1 MNEVSINNNARLSQH
16 LTTSSVATLGHSSEL
31 DGSRLSPHF
40 TLGEMCK
47 TSAKTAD
54 GNIPSHVHIENLKR
68 LCGWLE
74 MLRKRYNERYVIPP
88 PCHLERSR
96 EISWTSQ
103 AAEPSAPRAALGR
116 DDNEGREE
124 PIIINS
130 GYRSPAVNKAV
141 GGVATSNH
149 LTGCAADIR
158 VSGIEQLI
166 RYATIL
172 LDISDESQEDFDE
185 LLIERSPKGTYWLHF
200 AVRPSGNRRKVRL
213 IQT

>member
-1 MNEVSINNNARLSQH
+1 LRPFGSKRPEVERTRVGASFQKNKNNMAQIELNKQIRLSDH

-47 TSAKTAD
+47 TSAKTQD

-74 MLRKRYNERYVIPP
+74 ELRSEWNKRY
-88 PCHLERSR
+88 
-96 EISWTSQ
+96 
-103 AAEPSAPRAALGR
+103 G
-116 DDNEGREE
+116 EGND

-130 GYRSPAVNKAV
+130 GYRSPEVNKAV
-141 GGVATSNH
+141 GGVPTSNH
-149 LTGCAADIR
+149 LTGCAADIK
-158 VSGIEQLI
+158 VAGIEQLI

-185 LLIERSPKGTYWLHF
+185 LLIERSPKGSYWLHF
-200 AVRPSGNRRKVRL
+200 AVRPSNNRRKVRL